1 MHRTLYCLLPT
12 ACCLL
17 LTGCYDSAEMLQR
30 VRNAALKQQLE
41 EVDLGQY
48 QVSLPRRLDSGEA
61 VEIAIHMVGQLPRY
75 RVKEVSKLLEEKLF
89 LIRSETVMTLRNC
102 PPEELTEPSLAQ
114 LKARLLKLT
123 NDALGEKLVEDVVL
137 REFGFSRG

>member
-1 MHRTLYCLLPT
+1 MFRSFYRLLPA

-17 LTGCYDSAEMLQR
+17 SAGCYDSAAMLQR

-41 EVDLGQY
+41 EVDLGKY

-75 RVKEVSKLLEEKLF
+75 RVKEVTTLLEEKQF
-89 LIRSETVMTLRNC
+89 LIRSATIMALRDC
-102 PPEELTEPSLAQ
+102 PPKDLTEPDLVQ

-123 NDALGEKLVEDVVL
+123 NEALGEQLVEDVVL

>member
-1 MHRTLYCLLPT
+1 MFRSAYRLLPA

-17 LTGCYDSAEMLQR
+17 SAGCYDSAVMLER

-41 EVDLGQY
+41 EVDLGEY

-61 VEIAIHMVGQLPRY
+61 VEIVIHMVGQLPRY

-102 PPEELTEPSLAQ
+102 PPEELTEPDLAQ

>member
-1 MHRTLYCLLPT
+1 MFRILYCLLPT

-17 LTGCYDSAEMLQR
+17 LTGCYDSAVMLQR
-30 VRNAALKQQLE
+30 MRNAALKQQLE
-41 EVDLGQY
+41 EVDLGKY

-102 PPEELTEPSLAQ
+102 PPEELTEPDLAQ